1 MYVEDGRIL
10 TSGFAESPNGAAGLC
25 HETDAMCD
33 ANKLTLAAT
42 ASVCVSRETE
52 RSLRDPDPCGICQE
66 LLAYWDGEV
75 EAAIPAPEDPRKWQ
89 SKRRH

>member
-10 TSGFAESPNGAAGLC
+10 TSVFAESPNGAAGLC

-33 ANKLTLAAT
+33 SNKLTLAAT

-52 RSLRDPDPCGICQE
+52 RSLRDADRLRHMPGAAG
-66 LLAYWDGEV
+66 LLG
-75 EAAIPAPEDPRKWQ
+75 
-89 SKRRH
+89 RRSGGCYTRP